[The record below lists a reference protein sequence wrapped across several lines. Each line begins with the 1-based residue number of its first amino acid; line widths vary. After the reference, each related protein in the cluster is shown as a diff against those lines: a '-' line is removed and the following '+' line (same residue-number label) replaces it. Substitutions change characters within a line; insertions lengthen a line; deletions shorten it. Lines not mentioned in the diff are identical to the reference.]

1 MVKTPLIAIVLLA
14 ACSDDPVN
22 YSDEI
27 GIEIK
32 TKSGDAADQAI
43 TEEKSITTESGNP
56 YGAFITEAKNRLGHD
71 PSNIVLEK
79 LTVTLGGQSTG
90 VTALEQVMTGDAYVK
105 FVVNDTNNT
114 LQVGQFVNPTGP
126 GPFAGDPSFD
136 MLENATDTDIP
147 KMLGGSFKVVL
158 NATPTADFATKGAEA
173 SLQLTFTFSA
183 FE

>member
-1 MVKTPLIAIVLLA
+1 MQKTPLIALVLVA
-14 ACSDDPVN
+14 ACGDDPVN
-22 YSDEI
+22 YSDDI

-32 TKSGDAADQAI
+32 SKSGDAADSVI

-79 LTVTLGGQSTG
+79 LTITLGGQSTG
-90 VTALEQVMTGDAYVK
+90 VTTLEQVMTGEAYVK

-114 LQVGQFVNPTGP
+114 IAVGQFSNPTGP
-126 GPFAGDPSFD
+126 GPFGGDPSFD
-136 MLENATDTDIP
+136 MLENATDTDVP

-158 NATPTADFATKGAEA
+158 NATPAADFAGKGAEA